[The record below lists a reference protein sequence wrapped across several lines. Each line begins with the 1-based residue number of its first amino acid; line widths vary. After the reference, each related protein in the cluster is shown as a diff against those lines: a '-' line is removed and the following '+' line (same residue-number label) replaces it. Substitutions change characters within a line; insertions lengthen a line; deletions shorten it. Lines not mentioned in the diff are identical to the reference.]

1 MATTTHISLEQYL
14 KTAYEPDAEYVDGEI
29 EARNVGE
36 YDHNAVQKA
45 VLLWFA
51 RHEKEWGIRCIQEQ
65 RTRLGPSRV
74 RIPDV
79 SIFLREL
86 PVEQIF
92 TRPQLVAIEVLSPE
106 DRHSK
111 VQEKIDDYRGFRI
124 PHIWI
129 VDPAKRIGWDC
140 SDGNWTR
147 RDQFG
152 VPGAAIALDL
162 QVLFRDLDL
171 SEE

>member
-1 MATTTHISLEQYL
+1 MATATHIPIEQYL
-14 KTAYEPDAEYVDGEI
+14 KTSYEPDAEFVDGEI
-29 EARNVGE
+29 EERNVGE

-45 VLLWFA
+45 ILLWFA

-65 RTRLGPSRV
+65 RTRLGPNRV

-79 SIFLREL
+79 SVFSREL
-86 PVEQIF
+86 PVEQVF

-106 DRHSK
+106 DRHSRM
-111 VQEKIDDYRGFRI
+111 QERIDDYRAFRI
-124 PHIWI
+124 SNIWV

-147 RDQFG
+147 KDRFG
-152 VPGAAIALDL
+152 IAATPAYLDL
-162 QVLFRDLDL
+162 KEMFAQL
-171 SEE
+171 EEAER